1 VPAVAAGVRV
11 AAQGQPLL
19 LKCKPVS
26 SATSRVSVHKIRILS
41 GMWNRPRSIRT
52 RVSSTKNGI
61 LRSPER
67 RQRAELT
74 QSAAPT
80 EAYRRPRPCRGPA
93 KLRKSLALSDG
104 SDKCATETE
113 LVGWGGSNHKEG
125 QNVFFCRA
133 LVEYEL
139 SIYRQKY
146 RLGRD
151 ASGGAGGG
159 ACARTEAPANSR
171 KDRDNVATPNL
182 TTIPFP
188 RARRRLAV
196 TRVTGIRAVLRH
208 AAHGPLRARFPPIRH
223 VEAVGATQV
232 KRSPMELCKPAI
244 SLRLDSARSRHV
256 VRFRAGPAGG
266 LLDAAMPSLRAVPAT
281 TSSTVSSVYRV

>member
-1 VPAVAAGVRV
+1 MQQAEAGAVTEQKAGVEIISRREL
-11 AAQGQPLL
+11 QQCQPWQRAFASQH
-19 LKCKPVS
+19 KD
-26 SATSRVSVHKIRILS
+26 SRYYLNANRSQALRAEFSVHKIRILS

-139 SIYRQKY
+139 
-146 RLGRD
+146 
-151 ASGGAGGG
+151 
-159 ACARTEAPANSR
+159 
-171 KDRDNVATPNL
+171 
-182 TTIPFP
+182 
-188 RARRRLAV
+188 
-196 TRVTGIRAVLRH
+196 
-208 AAHGPLRARFPPIRH
+208 
-223 VEAVGATQV
+223 
-232 KRSPMELCKPAI
+232 
-244 SLRLDSARSRHV
+244 
-256 VRFRAGPAGG
+256 
-266 LLDAAMPSLRAVPAT
+266 
-281 TSSTVSSVYRV
+281 